1 MKFPM
6 IFLIGN
12 IWFFGLWVRQKNGW
26 SLLSTIVEE
35 EKNGDYDL
43 IMGPVAND
51 QLYVTIRLYEQRVV
65 TAEAAIEMLKAHK
78 LFNQLSFHTVTVA
91 LLLKFVE
98 SIEVG

>member
-1 MKFPM
+1 MTSYMRQFGFMK
-6 IFLIGN
+6 
-12 IWFFGLWVRQKNGW
+12 
-26 SLLSTIVEE
+26 
-35 EKNGDYDL
+35 
-43 IMGPVAND
+43 
-51 QLYVTIRLYEQRVV
+51 QRVV

>member
-1 MKFPM
+1 MTSYM
-6 IFLIGN
+6 
-12 IWFFGLWVRQKNGW
+12 RQ
-26 SLLSTIVEE
+26 L
-35 EKNGDYDL
+35 
-43 IMGPVAND
+43 
-51 QLYVTIRLYEQRVV
+51 RLYEQRVV